1 MSLKL
6 GSYFHREMSLNGCR
20 AESVMMRGMVID
32 MEEAR
37 LHTLAQIKAFLD
49 GTAEGA
55 FRVPK
60 ADRPRFIAR
69 MLTRFDSAC
78 HGRADKSVLLRYL
91 ERMTGLSRQQVTRLV
106 RQYRQDGTLSSRHGA
121 PRHAFPRRF
130 TATDVALLAE
140 MDALHGTVSGP
151 ATKKL
156 MERACRVFGDARFE
170 RLAGISVSH
179 LYNLRGGTSYQRTR
193 RHWTKTRPTGVP
205 IGQRRAPQPNGR
217 PGYIR
222 IDSVHQGDQDGV
234 KGVYHI
240 NAVDCVTQFQLVA
253 TCEKISEAYLL
264 PVIRQLLAGFPFV
277 ILGFHADNG
286 SEYINYQVA
295 TLLEK
300 LRIEFTKSR
309 PRHSNDNALAE
320 SKNGAV
326 VRKHLGYAH
335 IPQQFAEQVNAF
347 CTQHLNPYVNFHRP
361 CFFPE
366 TITDAKGKARKRYRY
381 EDMKTPY
388 EKLKSLPE
396 ASQYL
401 KLGITVAHLDAI
413 ASRVSDNEAA
423 LALNHARRTLFQT
436 IAATNRKQA

>member
-1 MSLKL
+1 
-6 GSYFHREMSLNGCR
+6 
-20 AESVMMRGMVID
+20 MMRGMVID

-37 LHTLAQIKAFLD
+37 LHTLAQVKAFLD

-60 ADRPRFIAR
+60 TERHRFIER
-69 MLTRFDSAC
+69 VLTRFDYAR
-78 HGRADKSVLLRYL
+78 HGRAAKGVLLRYL
-91 ERMTGLSRQQVTRLV
+91 ERMTGLSRQQVTRLA
-106 RQYRQDGTLSSRHGA
+106 RQYRQGGTLAHRHRPPQHG
-121 PRHAFPRRF
+121 FLRRF
-130 TATDVALLAE
+130 TATDVAALAD

-156 MERACRVFGDARFE
+156 MARALLLVGDARFE
-170 RLAGISVSH
+170 RRAGISVSP
-179 LYNLRGGTSYQRTR
+179 LYNLRRGTPYQRTR
-193 RHWTKTRPTGVP
+193 RHWAKMRPTGVP
-205 IGQRRAPQPNGR
+205 IGPRRAPQPNGS

-234 KGVYHI
+234 TGVYHI
-240 NAVDCVTQFQLVA
+240 NAVDSMTQFQLVA
-253 TCEKISEAYLL
+253 PCEKISEAYLL
-264 PVIRQLLAGFPFV
+264 PVIRQLLEGFPFV

-309 PRHSNDNALAE
+309 PRQSNDNALAA

-347 CTQHLNPYVNFHRP
+347 CADFLNPYVNFHHP

-366 TITDAKGKARKRYRY
+366 TVTDAKGKERKRYRY
-381 EDMKTPY
+381 KDMKTPY
-388 EKLKSLPE
+388 EKLKSVPD

-401 KLGITVAHLDAI
+401 KLGITVEQLDVRA
-413 ASRVSDNEAA
+413 ARMRDNEAA

-436 IAATNRKQA
+436 IAAANRKQA